1 MIVQAVVLWEKILNV
16 LLGIKMGRDTLHSR
30 LPRSSSIDS
39 MVEAVWAEEAAAEP
53 VAAAEKRP
61 SLRADRPLAIVS
73 PSVGRRMKG
82 QRGINGEWALGM
94 PPLRCFVTVIKFT
107 TLGKD
112 KRSAGSNTEKNDKVA
127 GKKRVY

>member
-82 QRGINGEWALGM
+82 QRGINGISQQLKASDSFKKRH
-94 PPLRCFVTVIKFT
+94 PTVPSMVGTRPDNLFNV
-107 TLGKD
+107 
-112 KRSAGSNTEKNDKVA
+112 SNTSAFFEF
-127 GKKRVY
+127 